1 MATHEAALIH
11 LSDKLANLLDR
22 QLTQINNNLE
32 KLSMTQDE
40 AKKAIDDILAK
51 QAALGSALSEA
62 STELVGKIAT
72 LQSTID
78 QLQAGTISNPVSPG
92 LQAAIDSAVAQ
103 MSALAAQGQALAD
116 IVPNQTP
123 APADPAPSV

>member
-1 MATHEAALIH
+1 MATHESALIH
-11 LSDKLANLLDR
+11 LSDKLTNLLDR
-22 QLTQINNNLE
+22 QLTQINQKLE

-51 QAALGSALSEA
+51 QAALGAALSEA

-72 LQSTID
+72 LQATID
-78 QLQAGTISNPVSPG
+78 QLQAGATSNPVSPD

-116 IVPNQTP
+116 IVPNPTP
-123 APADPAPSV
+123 SPADPAPSV

>member
-1 MATHEAALIH
+1 
-11 LSDKLANLLDR
+11 
-22 QLTQINNNLE
+22 
-32 KLSMTQDE
+32 MTQDE

-51 QAALGSALSEA
+51 QTALGAALSEA

-78 QLQAGTISNPVSPG
+78 QLQAGATSNPVSPD
-92 LQAAIDSAVAQ
+92 LQASIDSAVAQ

-116 IVPNQTP
+116 IVPNPTP
-123 APADPAPSV
+123 VHAEPAPSV

>member
-1 MATHEAALIH
+1 MATHESALIH

-22 QLTQINNNLE
+22 QLTQINQKLE
-32 KLSMTQDE
+32 KLNMTQDE

-51 QAALGSALSEA
+51 QTALGAALSEA

-78 QLQAGTISNPVSPG
+78 QLQAGATSNPVSPD
-92 LQAAIDSAVAQ
+92 LQASIDSAVAQ

-116 IVPNQTP
+116 IVPNPTP
-123 APADPAPSV
+123 VHAEPAPSV